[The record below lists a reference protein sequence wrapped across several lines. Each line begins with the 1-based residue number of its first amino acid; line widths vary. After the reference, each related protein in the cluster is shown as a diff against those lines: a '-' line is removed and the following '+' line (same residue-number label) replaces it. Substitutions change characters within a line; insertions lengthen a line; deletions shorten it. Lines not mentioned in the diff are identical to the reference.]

1 MNIKLAKILLTILL
15 ALIPFGALSEQIET
29 KISADV
35 VTAKPD
41 GVLYAQGNVTVQY
54 GSVYVKAKALSF
66 NQQTNSI
73 NFRKIVE
80 FYDGQAIKFSA
91 SEADINRELSEGI
104 VRAAS
109 LLLDETIKIRA
120 DEIRLS
126 KGEISDAKGIYQ

>member
-41 GVLYAQGNVTVQY
+41 GVLYAQGNVIVQY
-54 GSVYVKAKALSF
+54 GRVYVKAKALSF

-73 NFRKIVE
+73 NCHHVTVV
-80 FYDGQAIKFSA
+80 
-91 SEADINRELSEGI
+91 GI
-104 VRAAS
+104 ALA
-109 LLLDETIKIRA
+109 
-120 DEIRLS
+120 
-126 KGEISDAKGIYQ
+126 